1 MRYKIF
7 LLAGAFLLSSFAI
20 SQNSYLK
27 EDDNTKIKLLY
38 ANKTTDD
45 ILIKEKLDN
54 LQKEFPTRF
63 NVSYTVDKAPWWWQ
77 LSGETGFVTKQMVE
91 RCVFSANNKQK
102 FKIYYK
108 ELKLFKIF
116 QIYI

>member
-1 MRYKIF
+1 MITRNWKTLIYFLVWESIF
-7 LLAGAFLLSSFAI
+7 
-20 SQNSYLK
+20 NVWY
-27 EDDNTKIKLLY
+27 
-38 ANKTTDD
+38 D

-102 FKIYYK
+102 FKIFVCGPQPMVS
-108 ELKLFKIF
+108 LSSIPSILIDNDL
-116 QIYI
+116 YI